1 MTVGSTI
8 RAAREAAGLTQEE
21 LGKKCGTTKQTIYKY
36 ETGKIENIPKGRI
49 KKIASV
55 LGISPLSI
63 ADFDTASE
71 IISYDMDQKLYAFG
85 SEGSEKFMKLEYYF
99 VDFDE
104 ATRDDIVAY
113 AEYLAEHGDSIDI
126 PQKIAMAYSRAS
138 EKEKQTVRLI
148 LSDYL
153 TGSTDTCK

>member
-1 MTVGSTI
+1 M
-8 RAAREAAGLTQEE
+8 
-21 LGKKCGTTKQTIYKY
+21 
-36 ETGKIENIPKGRI
+36 N
-49 KKIASV
+49 
-55 LGISPLSI
+55 
-63 ADFDTASE
+63 
-71 IISYDMDQKLYAFG
+71 QKLYVFG
-85 SEGSEKFMKLEYYF
+85 PEGSEKFMKLEYYF

-126 PQKIAMAYSRAS
+126 PQKIARAYSRAS